1 MASEGA
7 STSEAVG
14 GMSPAVSWAP
24 GNYGVAQR
32 YPAAPA
38 ITSYDDDDSPL
49 PPPRKRTPA
58 SQKKSKSRTPDS
70 RGRSALCLSTKERPK
85 DWQNPPEVTQT
96 PGDEKEQAS
105 DSPAVR
111 KEKAVAQSSNPG
123 STELQRELNAGK
135 GGTEPEEMVKED
147 PLCYPADEAA
157 TADAKP
163 DDPNEPPSN
172 VEQMHEA
179 ESNGHEKDQETGSAL
194 EPGME
199 RVSSGAGGQLKL
211 EELESLPGASEA
223 EVGTPRAGEDRTR
236 EEAVRDKML
245 QWSTKK
251 GEKGGP
257 AENLDPN
264 TQSAVN
270 AKIKYWETLAEQ
282 TRAERE
288 VAAERDSFLASSRA
302 SLLAASRLSLLPA
315 DACGAS
321 MLLQSA
327 LEEEPAM
334 TPSPA
339 QGGGADAEHGSVLSP
354 AQRRVSAALA
364 AHGAALDDLSA
375 ALNTAPARDCGGGM
389 AADGSEEGAVAPAQD
404 DGGTAASPEARE
416 EALGGAAPEMAVSS
430 DTSGSDDGAEGDH
443 KQELLP
449 GHAVGAVEAEG
460 GAGGEQDGGRSDGA
474 TRGLVAEE
482 DACSQHEVEGQAAEH
497 GEKREPTVL
506 DAVVDA
512 KDEEGK
518 GGDEGVTHPGLGEEV
533 APEEGKEEEEVAPE
547 ESREQEEE
555 VAPQESEKQGE
566 GVAPEEGKEE
576 EEVAP
581 EEPEEQVE
589 GVAPQESEEQTAA
602 AVDGRAP
609 NAHSLPAPAPAHAPA
624 PAPDGDGGAAMTPGT
639 RRRAVFLA
647 ALEAE
652 TPESAAGAAGADA
665 AEQGAS
671 AAGSDS
677 SAEAAVEAGA
687 AAEEAD
693 AAAEEAGAEQAVAKT
708 PPRPPASLFA
718 SIYASLQDS
727 SKVRRPRAPAHPRN
741 RARASAHPRGAH
753 CKAGR

>member
-7 STSEAVG
+7 STSEAEG

-24 GNYGVAQR
+24 GNYGAAQK

-38 ITSYDDDDSPL
+38 ITSYDDEDSPL

-58 SQKKSKSRTPDS
+58 SQKKSKSRTPDPQ
-70 RGRSALCLSTKERPK
+70 GRSARCLSTEERPK
-85 DWQNPPEVTQT
+85 DWQNQPEVTQT

-135 GGTEPEEMVKED
+135 GDTEPKEMVKEA
-147 PLCYPADEAA
+147 PLCHPADEAA

-172 VEQMHEA
+172 VEQMHDA

-211 EELESLPGASEA
+211 EELESLPVASEA

-282 TRAERE
+282 KRAERE

-315 DACGAS
+315 DACGSS

-334 TPSPA
+334 TPSPD
-339 QGGGADAEHGSVLSP
+339 QGGGADSEHGSVLSP

-375 ALNTAPARDCGGGM
+375 ALHTAPARDCGGEV
-389 AADGSEEGAVAPAQD
+389 AADGSEEGAMAPAQD
-404 DGGTAASPEARE
+404 DGGAAASPEARE
-416 EALGGAAPEMAVSS
+416 EAPGGAAPETAVSS
-430 DTSGSDDGAEGDH
+430 DTPGSHDGAERDYR
-443 KQELLP
+443 QELLP
-449 GHAVGAVEAEG
+449 GRTVGAVEAEG
-460 GAGGEQDGGRSDGA
+460 GAGGEPDGERWDGA
-474 TRGLVAEE
+474 TRGVVAEE
-482 DACSQHEVEGQAAEH
+482 DACSQHEVEGKAAEH
-497 GEKREPTVL
+497 GEKREPAVL

-518 GGDEGVTHPGLGEEV
+518 GGDEGVTHPGLGEEEV
-533 APEEGKEEEEVAPE
+533 APEEVKEEEEVAPE

-576 EEVAP
+576 EEIAP
-581 EEPEEQVE
+581 EEVKEQVE

-602 AVDGRAP
+602 AADGRAP
-609 NAHSLPAPAPAHAPA
+609 NAHSPPAPAPAPA
-624 PAPDGDGGAAMTPGT
+624 PAGDGDGGAAKTPGT
-639 RRRAVFLA
+639 RRQAFDFFLA

-652 TPESAAGAAGADA
+652 TPECPPASAAGAAGADA

-687 AAEEAD
+687 AAEEAG
-693 AAAEEAGAEQAVAKT
+693 AAAEEAGVEQAVAKT
-708 PPRPPASLFA
+708 PNAKSQLF
-718 SIYASLQDS
+718 
-727 SKVRRPRAPAHPRN
+727 
-741 RARASAHPRGAH
+741 
-753 CKAGR
+753 